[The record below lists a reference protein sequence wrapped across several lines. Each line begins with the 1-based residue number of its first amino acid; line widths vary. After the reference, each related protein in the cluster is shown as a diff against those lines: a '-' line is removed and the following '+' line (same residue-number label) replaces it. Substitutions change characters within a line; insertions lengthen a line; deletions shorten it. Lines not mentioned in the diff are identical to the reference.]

1 MGPLHGLRVVEF
13 AGIGPGPMA
22 GMLLA
27 DMGAD
32 VVLVERPRAPT
43 TTPAAP
49 TLLDPGRFTLTHR
62 GKRSVA
68 LDLKQADGR
77 AAALGLIERAE
88 VLIEGFRPGV
98 MERLG
103 LGPEA
108 CLARNNGLVYARMTG
123 WGQTGPLAQRAGHD
137 LNYAALSG
145 ALDLG
150 RYAGEGRPWMPP
162 TLLGDMGGGAMPL
175 AFGIVCGVLE
185 ARRSGRGQVVDA
197 AICDST
203 ALLASLLRG
212 VRAADPH
219 AARVLDGSA
228 PFYNV
233 YQCADA
239 AWISVGALEP
249 QFYAEL
255 LARLDLRDVDP
266 AAQMDHTRWPAL
278 CERFAAVFAT
288 RTQAQ
293 WCAVFEGSDAC
304 FAPVLTLETADAHAH
319 AHARA
324 ASLEVEGLRQAAPA
338 PRFSATP
345 GQVRSGPPAPGL
357 HTEEVLREW
366 GVFPA

>member
-1 MGPLHGLRVVEF
+1 MGPLQGLRVVEF

-32 VVLVERPRAPT
+32 VVLIERPRAPT
-43 TTPAAP
+43 TTP
-49 TLLDPGRFTLTHR
+49 TLLDPGPYTLTHR

-68 LDLKQADGR
+68 LDLKHADGL
-77 AAALGLIERAE
+77 AAAAGLVARAE

-103 LGPEA
+103 LGPEV
-108 CLARNNGLVYARMTG
+108 CLARNPRLVYARMTG

-137 LNYAALSG
+137 LNYAALCG

-197 AICDST
+197 AICDGT
-203 ALLASLLRG
+203 AVLASLLRG
-212 VRAADPH
+212 VRAADPR
-219 AARVLDGSA
+219 AACVLDGSA

-255 LARLDLRDVDP
+255 LACLELRDVDP
-266 AAQMDHTRWPAL
+266 AAQMDQTQWPAL
-278 CERFAAVFAT
+278 RARFAAVFAT

-293 WCAVFEGSDAC
+293 WCAVFDGSDAC
-304 FAPVLTLETADAHAH
+304 FAPVLTLEAADGHAH
-319 AHARA
+319 AQARA
-324 ASLEVEGLRQAAPA
+324 ATVAVDGVRQAAPT
-338 PRFSATP
+338 PRFSVTP
-345 GQVRSGPPAPGL
+345 GEVRSGPPVPGA
-357 HTEEVLREW
+357 HTEEVLRAW
-366 GVFPA
+366 GV